1 MAIKVS
7 DLPVATV
14 VDNEDYLMVVQNGI
28 SKKATANKVKTP
40 ITVHDSYDTSS
51 VEPYSANYINNI
63 IPTNYVSSDRIKG
76 EYVEQG
82 AGMYIYNALYV
93 NELADE
99 IRESI
104 PIIYILNEFSESTT
118 NTYSCSYINTQIT
131 NIMNVFDDY
140 LPTDA
145 VYNTYNALGT
155 GVYTTGYIN
164 NLVGDIDTVLTTL
177 TTGGGV

>member
-7 DLPVATV
+7 DLPVATI
-14 VDNEDYLMVVQNGI
+14 VDNEDYLMIVQNGI

-40 ITVHDSYDTSS
+40 ITVHDSYDTSP

-82 AGMYIYNALYV
+82 AGMYIYNALYI

-118 NTYSCSYINTQIT
+118 NTYSCSYINGLIT
-131 NIMNVFDDY
+131 HIENILDGY
-140 LPTDA
+140 LPTDE
-145 VYNTYNALGT
+145 VHNTYETSGS